1 MVNQFDI
8 WGQNRGRTQSVVK
21 EKPKRASS
29 MTPSML
35 QKYIPA
41 LAGEQGPDGLA
52 AQGAGWDNAMGQMQR
67 VYATNPLIA
76 AAQVAGMG
84 LAGYGSGQAQKKSD
98 AGKAD
103 YRAKLARALEG
114 GSSADLMALAT
125 DQWADPAS
133 SALALKM
140 WDRNNPSPDDLLQR
154 QAAEQQLKTGQ
165 FNYDQAV
172 EGADRAE
179 QTRLGHQS
187 SVDKYMNDPA
197 YKQQGGDLFSPEMQQ
212 GLRQQGVNGVDPAD
226 SAMHQQMKPYV
237 DARDYEQA
245 FSTMT
250 APPAAGEGYTLGE
263 GQVRF
268 DKYGRKIAEGPPKAD
283 GNSDTSDIKNWL
295 RTNEDRA
302 TRNEPPVS
310 FQEYMTT
317 MKKAGASTT
326 TLDMGGSND
335 KQVSDIMKD
344 RYDGVKSAANGIRA
358 LREAKQAIL
367 SGAVTGPWADERL
380 FMSKVGAAFGI
391 TDPKIIANTEVFRS
405 TMAQQVAAMIKA
417 TVGSTQISNT
427 DRAFAEAAAGGQIS
441 LNEGTILRLIDIGE
455 RTNAQIIDDYQSRL
469 DKIYPPDSPDAGVQ
483 RSRALFEMQDAAPMP
498 GDITR
503 LPQDEAGA
511 DAAYDKL
518 PPGTW
523 FQAPDGSMR
532 QKPAGGP

>member
-67 VYATNPLIA
+67 VYATNPLVA

-84 LAGYGSGQAQKKSD
+84 LAGYGKGQAQKKSE
-98 AGKAD
+98 AGTAA

-114 GSSADLMALAT
+114 GSSADLMAMAT
-125 DQWADPAS
+125 DPWADPTS

-140 WDRNNPSPDDLLQR
+140 WDRNNPSPDQLLQR
-154 QAAEQQLKTGQ
+154 QAAEQELKTGQ

-172 EGADRAE
+172 DAADRAE

-263 GQVRF
+263 GQARF
-268 DKYGRKIAEGPPKAD
+268 DKYGRKIAEGPPKVG
-283 GNSDTSDIKNWL
+283 GNNDTSDIKNWL
-295 RTNEDRA
+295 RTNEDRS

-335 KQVSDIMKD
+335 KQVSDIMAE
-344 RYDGVKSAANGIRA
+344 RYKTVQGAVAGVRA
-358 LREAKQAIL
+358 LREAKKAIL
-367 SGAVTGPWADERL
+367 DGAITGPWANERL
-380 FMSKVGAAFGI
+380 MLSKLGAAVGLNVA
-391 TDPKIIANTEVFRS
+391 PEKIANTEVFRS
-405 TMAQQVAAMIKA
+405 AMATQVAAMIKN
-417 TVGSTQISNT
+417 TTGSTQVSDG
-427 DRAFAEAAAGGQIS
+427 DRKFAAEAAGGQIE
-441 LNEGTILRLIDIGE
+441 LNEAAILRLIDIGE
-455 RTNAQIIDDYQSRL
+455 RSNAQIIDDYQARL
-469 DKIYPPDSPDAGVQ
+469 DAVYPDSEDPGVK
-483 RSRALFEMQDAAPMP
+483 RSRSLFEIDDPAPMP

-503 LPQDEAGA
+503 LPQDDVGA
-511 DAAYDKL
+511 DRAYEQL
-518 PPGTW
+518 APGTW

-532 QKPAGGP
+532 QKPMRGN